1 MFLTV
6 LLLLGA
12 LYPSAQ
18 AYANRLPFR
27 LISAEE
33 KEILVNNLAND
44 KIFAQYIATTFIINL
59 KHISSLSSLE
69 KQDRLMGLEQMQDL
83 STSNNEIEL
92 NKLTHK
98 LGYKDFNEFKKVN
111 DIVFNLF
118 NQLSESNPLIKKLD
132 ESQIQEIFKL
142 ATLNNTFKK
151 KISNLKIS
159 DNKWYPCFLTLA
171 NCFGSVAISF
181 GAYSTWVAI
190 GCATTIMTNPYISPP
205 TGTTLLGGNVAEKIT
220 FGAQVV
226 VCIGAEL
233 KRISEAYYVT
243 FNNGGFICTSVFAGC
258 MNGITV
264 TETVDLL
271 KYLFENRNNSSMPN
285 EL

>member
-1 MFLTV
+1 MKNKIKRMFLTV

-18 AYANRLPFR
+18 AYANRLPFQ

-83 STSNNEIEL
+83 STSNNQIEL
-92 NKLTHK
+92 NKLTSK
-98 LGYKDFNEFKKVN
+98 LGYKDFNEFIKVN
-111 DIVFNLF
+111 EIVFNLF

-151 KISNLKIS
+151 NISNLKIS
-159 DNKWYPCFLTLA
+159 DNIWYSCGESLSQCL
-171 NCFGSVAISF
+171 G
-181 GAYSTWVAI
+181 AI
-190 GCATTIMTNPYISPP
+190 GIVFGGYSLWTVFGCAVGTIGNSFLAP
-205 TGTTLLGGNVAEKIT
+205 TGAQAIVFGEQVKICILAE
-220 FGAQVV
+220 FA
-226 VCIGAEL
+226 
-233 KRISEAYYVT
+233 RINTA
-243 FNNGGFICTSVFAGC
+243 NNLYSNSGIACFTIFAGC

-264 TETVDLL
+264 TETIDLV
-271 KYLFENRNNSSMPN
+271 KYAYEQRNNNTLPN